1 MQKANLLCT
10 LQAFDPTMKRLK
22 SLFAIFSMGCLGACV
37 SPLSLQST
45 APPPE
50 IQKYLGDWQPRL
62 EDTRSKWPAH
72 RVVAKDG
79 SGTHISLQ
87 AAIDSLPNAQSGAP
101 RSFILIKPG
110 EYREIVCAK
119 DKAPFTLYAIGS
131 PKDVVVVESRY
142 NALAKAPGQMA
153 SACHPVTQDS
163 SFGTFGSTTMA
174 VHTNDVQLVGFTVA
188 NDALEKVIDG
198 KSYPSGAGE
207 SGGAQGV
214 ALSLKG
220 DHIHLKDMRLVS
232 HQDTLFAD
240 RIGQVQGRVLVQN
253 SVIAG
258 DVDFIFGGGRLVIDQ
273 SLIIS
278 RAGRR
283 TPGNGGHVLAPST
296 APNENLGFLV
306 IRSQLL
312 GQAGLAK
319 GAITLGRAWDFGVK
333 RGEWVSGI
341 SPNGEATVT
350 QSELGPHFG
359 EGLALWGRSTSG
371 RQPTYDG
378 SLAMRM
384 REFGNIRVTK
394 LAPQELP

>member
-1 MQKANLLCT
+1 MKT
-10 LQAFDPTMKRLK
+10 LRTLAAGFTI
-22 SLFAIFSMGCLGACV
+22 ACGLGACV
-37 SPLSLQST
+37 SPVPLTPSSNL
-45 APPPE
+45 PE
-50 IQKYLGDWQPRL
+50 IQKYLGDWHPQL
-62 EDTRSKWPAH
+62 EDQRQSWPAH

-79 SGTHISLQ
+79 SGTHASLQ
-87 AAIDSLPNAQSGAP
+87 AAIDSLPSANSGAASGLAS

-119 DKAPFTLYAIGS
+119 DKAPFTLYALGN
-131 PKDVVVVESRY
+131 PKDVVVIESRY
-142 NALAKAPGQMA
+142 NGLAKAPGQIA
-153 SACHPVTQDS
+153 SPCHPVAKDA

-174 VHTNDVQLVGFTVA
+174 VHSNHVQLVGFTVA
-188 NDALEKVIDG
+188 NDALEKVFDG
-198 KSYPSGAGE
+198 KGYPAGAGE

-220 DHIHLKDMRLVS
+220 DQIHLKDMRLIS

-240 RIGQVQGRVLVQN
+240 RAGAVQGRVLVEK
-253 SVIAG
+253 SMIAG
-258 DVDFIFGGGRLVIDQ
+258 DVDFIFGGARLVIDQ

-296 APNENLGFLV
+296 APQEPFGFLV

-312 GQAGLAK
+312 GQPGLVK
-319 GAITLGRAWDFGVK
+319 GAISVGRAWDFGVK
-333 RGEWVSGI
+333 RGEWVPGT

-359 EGLALWGRSTSG
+359 EGLALWGRSTAG
-371 RQPTYDG
+371 REPSYEGPQ
-378 SLAMRM
+378 AIRM
-384 REFGNIRVTK
+384 REFGNVRVK
-394 LAPQELP
+394 ALAPQQLP